1 MRSYNNGGGGA
12 KLGVGPKAPRLYL
25 YSYRAILF
33 TRDDTRRETPL
44 CTVVGHISHHPPRR
58 RLPRT
63 GRHGSCALDADMVC
77 PSSGPDGLQLSAR
90 PVCTL
95 PPVSRPR
102 KPRDTGHGS
111 SCERARER
119 AMERA
124 QSAQSAPAGLVPLQG
139 SSQQHESCADGRRPK
154 QMRERRRRRRERR
167 GRLRRLAR
175 PFSLLQGGRRRQ
187 RRHRRRRLER
197 ASLRLARP
205 RCGGVKRESAA
216 GADRGGG
223 RGGGCEGRGVALGL
237 LLRQVE
243 RQALLLLRA
252 LRLG

>member
-1 MRSYNNGGGGA
+1 
-12 KLGVGPKAPRLYL
+12 
-25 YSYRAILF
+25 
-33 TRDDTRRETPL
+33 
-44 CTVVGHISHHPPRR
+44 
-58 RLPRT
+58 
-63 GRHGSCALDADMVC
+63 MVC

-124 QSAQSAPAGLVPLQG
+124 QSAPAGLVPLQG

-167 GRLRRLAR
+167 GRLGRLAR

-197 ASLRLARP
+197 ASLGLARP
-205 RCGGVKRESAA
+205 WCGRVKRESAA

-223 RGGGCEGRGVALGL
+223 RGGGCEGCGVALGL
-237 LLRQVE
+237 LLLQVE

-252 LRLG
+252 LGLG